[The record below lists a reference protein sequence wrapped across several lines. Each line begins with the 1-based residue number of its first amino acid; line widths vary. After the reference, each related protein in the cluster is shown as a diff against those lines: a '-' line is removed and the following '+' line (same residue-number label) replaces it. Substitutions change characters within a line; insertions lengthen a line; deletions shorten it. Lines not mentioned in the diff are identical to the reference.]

1 MMVLPSGNMYFL
13 NVDDALVISNRGEYV
28 IRKEI
33 ETYFYVKD
41 GSIGPPSIYL
51 GNKDYKITLE
61 NGVET
66 WSFSSA
72 QYVQVAVANVEEY
85 LTKHGKS
92 LPHKAT
98 SPFTLGYRPEVDV
111 APELDAKDAAYY
123 QSLIGILLW
132 IVELGRADIAV
143 EASLMTS

>member
-1 MMVLPSGNMYFL
+1 MTYLDITSCKTDPDIWMREAQKDEGTPFWEYGLLYVEN
-13 NVDDALVISNRGEYV
+13 ALVISNRGEYV

-66 WSFSSA
+66 WSLRSS
-72 QYVQVAVANVEEY
+72 QYVQAEVANVEDY
-85 LTKHGKS
+85 LTNNGK
-92 LPHKAT
+92 
-98 SPFTLGYRPEVDV
+98 
-111 APELDAKDAAYY
+111 
-123 QSLIGILLW
+123 
-132 IVELGRADIAV
+132 
-143 EASLMTS
+143 